1 MKAILALIAAR
12 ATAVSID
19 ASAATDKGTAP
30 EAESLV
36 KKAIAFYQKN
46 GRDKALAEFSNT
58 KGSFVDRDLYVTV
71 YDMKGNCLAHIN
83 QRMVGRNFIDV
94 RDTDGVHFLA
104 DRLEAAKTKDSGWQD
119 YKYFNPVSKR
129 VEPKS
134 MYWQKSDGIVFAAG
148 FYKQ

>member
-1 MKAILALIAAR
+1 MKAILALVAPLIMAA
-12 ATAVSID
+12 SID
-19 ASAATDKGTAP
+19 ASAAVDKGTAP

-36 KKAIAFYQKN
+36 KKAIVYYQKN

-83 QRMVGRNFIDV
+83 QRMVGRNFIEV

-134 MYWQKSDGIVFAAG
+134 MYWQKSDGVVFAAG